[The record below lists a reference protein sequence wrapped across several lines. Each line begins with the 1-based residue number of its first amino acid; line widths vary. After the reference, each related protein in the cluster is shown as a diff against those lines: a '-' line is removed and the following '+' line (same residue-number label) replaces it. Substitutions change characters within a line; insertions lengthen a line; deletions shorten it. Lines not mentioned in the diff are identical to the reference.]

1 MIYLVQ
7 SIEMSATQ
15 EVSGE
20 DLVLITPSLTV
31 VQPEEVRYPQDDEVL
46 LAHGVELD
54 TMRSGKIGELA
65 IRNPLSPIPF
75 SFRKGIWHTD
85 PQYVQLHLTVEGR
98 CRARFMG
105 AMING
110 NKRALPYRIEGR
122 RFVRGLMRNSL
133 QVDVEENDLL
143 VFNGAYH
150 AQPMIHRFDSLERNR
165 QSLAFTHVRPSG

>member
-1 MIYLVQ
+1 
-7 SIEMSATQ
+7 MSVAPEINAENLT
-15 EVSGE
+15 
-20 DLVLITPSLTV
+20 LITPRLTPV
-31 VQPEEVRYPQDDEVL
+31 AQEDIRYPEDDEIL

-75 SFRKGIWHTD
+75 SFRKGVWHTD
-85 PQYVQLHLTVEGR
+85 PQYVQLHLTVKGR

-105 AMING
+105 AVIDG

-122 RFVRGLMRNSL
+122 HFVRGLMRNSL

-150 AQPMIHRFDSLERNR
+150 ALPMIHRFDSLSRNR
-165 QSLAFTHVRPSG
+165 QSLEFTHDRPKV